1 MLNEVKDFKKY
12 LTRIEKAENTIEK
25 YVRDLENMYEHM
37 KRQKEYCR
45 GELASPSIN
54 KESILKYKEHL
65 DVYDR
70 HYKYAL
76 NKQNGDAELNR
87 EYLLIGY

>member
-1 MLNEVKDFKKY
+1 M
-12 LTRIEKAENTIEK
+12 
-25 YVRDLENMYEHM
+25 
-37 KRQKEYCR
+37 
-45 GELASPSIN
+45 
-54 KESILKYKEHL
+54 LKYKDHL

>member
-1 MLNEVKDFKKY
+1 MTKRRKSYYSTNYFKPSDAMSVFDKLIKKY
-12 LTRIEKAENTIEK
+12 RKSIIALSYRYGGTPTIDELTEI
-25 YVRDLENMYEHM
+25 M
-37 KRQKEYCR
+37 
-45 GELASPSIN
+45 
-54 KESILKYKEHL
+54 LKYKDHL